1 VSVIGIT
8 RWEEV
13 RKEGKKGRG
22 IRDEEDE
29 RRKWIRQRAGSFRA
43 RSEDLKS
50 AE

>member
-1 VSVIGIT
+1 M
-8 RWEEV
+8 
-13 RKEGKKGRG
+13 K
-22 IRDEEDE
+22 EDE